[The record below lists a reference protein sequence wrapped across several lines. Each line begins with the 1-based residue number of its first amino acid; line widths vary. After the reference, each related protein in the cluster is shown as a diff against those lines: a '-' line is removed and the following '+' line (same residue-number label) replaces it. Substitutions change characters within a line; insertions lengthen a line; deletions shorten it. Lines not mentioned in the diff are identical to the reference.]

1 MANYNKPGVYVEE
14 TLTPNIPV
22 AQTVA
27 DSVAAFIGVADR
39 GPTALDSNNN
49 VIAVPTLIRNFSDF
63 IDKFSYG
70 SGINTFSG
78 VGVGTSANNLKYA
91 VKTFFDNG
99 GSEAYIVRE
108 VNTDAVKSSVQ
119 FRDSDSVITQAAT
132 FNLDGTTDFSA
143 KKLTITAASGSP
155 FVDMVPGKLVSF
167 AGITE
172 TAYLFLNSDS
182 WVISSV
188 ATDGSSFSIVW
199 NEENPIGA
207 ADQTGTGITIRGGA
221 PSAEATLVVSA
232 KDHGTWGNNIWAGVY
247 PSQANGYF
255 DLYVYYSTTATSA
268 SDLNTSNLVERFTN
282 LSMNSQD
289 VRYVGSVVNYVWV
302 TVGDAGSDATGLYDL
317 PSFTGS
323 WSTSVTSANI
333 IDTTGQFRWNTA
345 SFATSAVKLGTASPT
360 TNTLSGVLG
369 TNGSDA
375 PNIETDI
382 LARLDSVAVPL
393 ILNYPAKTITT
404 TINAMLAYA
413 STRGDVF
420 VVIDPAD
427 STIANVLGTGADVG
441 IGSYANNLNY
451 GAVYYPYIVIADP
464 AYTTGATK
472 RIAPGGAV
480 AAVYTTTDTSR
491 GVFKAPAGSAA
502 VIRPAVSVAALTN
515 DEFNL
520 VSGNPTNLNIIRF
533 VPGSGICVMG
543 ARTLGSL
550 YSDRYVPVRRT
561 LNYLSSNLKNI
572 TEFAV
577 FEPNDQNLWS
587 TVQGVVSGFLD
598 DFWRSGGLAGAI
610 AADAFYVKCDSSINT
625 PAVVSSGELRIE
637 VGVALQRPAE
647 FVIIKI
653 GQIDGGA
660 TVTTSV

>member
-132 FNLDGTTDFSA
+132 FNLDGTTDFEA
-143 KKLTITAASGSP
+143 KELTITAASGSP

-289 VRYVGSVVNYVWV
+289 VRYVGSVVNSVWV

-369 TNGSDA
+369 TNGSAA

-393 ILNYPAKTITT
+393 ILNYPAKTTTT

-464 AYTTGATK
+464 ASTTGATK

-561 LNYLSSNLKNI
+561 LNYLSNNLKNI

>member
-108 VNTDAVKSSVQ
+108 VNKDATKSSVQ

-167 AGITE
+167 VGIT
-172 TAYLFLNSDS
+172 AASYLFLNSDS

-188 ATDGSSFSIVW
+188 ATNGSSFSIVW
-199 NEENPIGA
+199 NAENPIGA
-207 ADQTGTGITIRGGA
+207 ADQTGAGITVRGGA
-221 PSAEATLVVSA
+221 SSAEATLVVSA

-255 DLYVYYSTTATSA
+255 DLYVYYSNTATSS

-289 VRYVGSVVNYVWV
+289 VRYVGSVVNSAWI

-323 WSTSVTSANI
+323 WSTAVPSANI
-333 IDTTGQFRWNTA
+333 GGTVGQFRWNTA
-345 SFATSAVKLGTASPT
+345 SFATSAVKLGTTSPT

-369 TNGSDA
+369 TNGSTA
-375 PNIETDI
+375 PNVKTDI

-393 ILNYPAKTITT
+393 ILNYPAKTTTT
-404 TINAMLAYA
+404 TINSMLEYA
-413 STRGDVF
+413 ATRGDVF

-427 STIANVLGTGADVG
+427 STIANVLGTATDVG

-464 AYTTGATK
+464 ASTTGATK

-502 VIRPAVSVAALTN
+502 VIRPAVSVTALTN

-561 LNYLSSNLKNI
+561 LNYLSSNLKSI

-598 DFWRSGGLAGAI
+598 DFWRNGGLAGAI

-625 PAVVSSGELRIE
+625 PAVVSTGELRIE

>member
-108 VNTDAVKSSVQ
+108 VNKDATKSSIQ

-167 AGITE
+167 VGIT
-172 TAYLFLNSDS
+172 AASYLFLNSDS

-188 ATDGSSFSIVW
+188 ATNGSSFSIVW
-199 NEENPIGA
+199 NAENPIGA
-207 ADQTGTGITIRGGA
+207 ADQTGAGITVRGGA
-221 PSAEATLVVSA
+221 SSAEATLVVSA

-289 VRYVGSVVNYVWV
+289 VRYVGSVVNSVWV

-323 WSTSVTSANI
+323 WSTAVPSANI
-333 IDTTGQFRWNTA
+333 GGTVGQFRWNTA

-369 TNGSDA
+369 SNGSAA

-393 ILNYPAKTITT
+393 ILNYPAKTTTT
-404 TINAMLAYA
+404 TINSMLEYA
-413 STRGDVF
+413 ATRGDVF

-464 AYTTGATK
+464 ASTTGATK

-598 DFWRSGGLAGAI
+598 DFWRNGGLAGAI